1 MLPLPAAGAGAT
13 GDTTMSSTQHQLI
26 EQCATRLRGIVEAL
40 DNIHDNTP
48 HRWSTDL
55 DDVHSS
61 AESLLAMIKDQA
73 PPSEDQLIAA
83 GLSYPLA
90 KEDAVQLWYAGFR
103 SEVVTVLEA
112 WEAIGHDIGMNPSK
126 GELLDSL
133 RNMAAICNAHG
144 NDMPAQS
151 AIDQRQA
158 IADAITGALAF
169 GAQASRPPPADH
181 WLRPFYDIGR
191 AEGQRTQELA
201 MLVRMLASSLKRHAP
216 ESNLVA
222 RATNYLAAKGLAG
235 TPLRDAPASVEQV
248 GGDERAAFELFVRK
262 HCGMPAHIAVN
273 WDAKFTNDAWA
284 GWQARAALAQ
294 PSQSQYEASF
304 EEWLANE
311 LEGEDGQPVPAAVCD
326 IALARRAFNH
336 WPKLEHP
343 AKVGGVRFSA
353 GVSSRLVVEAA
364 QRLYE
369 FESTPEKEAERI
381 ERLQAF
387 REQLDPLNLAPHA
400 EAFNEAPADAL
411 RPEQAEAE
419 QPEVVARVVHSNPVV
434 LGQCGPLN
442 ANDELMTV
450 AQHAASV
457 ARWAE
462 MFNRVEQQRDA
473 ALARV
478 AELKTMSHNYCAL
491 LMDANAK
498 LAELEKQEPINL
510 QHMAVAAD
518 GELRWMT
525 GRKIDNC
532 ELYAM
537 PDFGQAP
544 KLYAAPVAQAQHSV
558 PEISGIGRDAEH
570 PRAVVLYLRN
580 EPSEE
585 DMRAIQNF
593 LRAISADV
601 LTQAQH
607 SVPDG
612 WLIELGFD
620 VLDRQFRFADAK
632 SHLPTI
638 KIVLPACEV
647 DDSAAWEL
655 RNSVAARIE
664 KLIAAAPGNSVPQAW
679 LDVQAERRRQ
689 ITAEGWTPE
698 HDDEHA
704 DGQMAR
710 AAACYALAGSS
721 APNDGTAA
729 LLVSLAWPW
738 DEQWWKP
745 STARRDLVKACALA
759 LAEIERLD
767 RACISQ
773 SPQPGA
779 TTASS

>member
-1 MLPLPAAGAGAT
+1 
-13 GDTTMSSTQHQLI
+13 MSSTQHQLI

-61 AESLLAMIKDQA
+61 AESLLALIKDQA
-73 PPSEDQLIAA
+73 PA
-83 GLSYPLA
+83 
-90 KEDAVQLWYAGFR
+90 R
-103 SEVVTVLEA
+103 S
-112 WEAIGHDIGMNPSK
+112 
-126 GELLDSL
+126 
-133 RNMAAICNAHG
+133 
-144 NDMPAQS
+144 
-151 AIDQRQA
+151 
-158 IADAITGALAF
+158 
-169 GAQASRPPPADH
+169 
-181 WLRPFYDIGR
+181 
-191 AEGQRTQELA
+191 
-201 MLVRMLASSLKRHAP
+201 
-216 ESNLVA
+216 
-222 RATNYLAAKGLAG
+222 
-235 TPLRDAPASVEQV
+235 
-248 GGDERAAFELFVRK
+248 
-262 HCGMPAHIAVN
+262 
-273 WDAKFTNDAWA
+273 
-284 GWQARAALAQ
+284 
-294 PSQSQYEASF
+294 EASF

-336 WPKLEHP
+336 WPKLEQP

-419 QPEVVARVVHSNPVV
+419 RPE
-434 LGQCGPLN
+434 GPTE
-442 ANDELMTV
+442 DELEAAGLGYPLHKEEAVKLWYSGFRSEVITV
-450 AQHAASV
+450 LEAWEAIGHDIGMNPDKGELLDSLRYMLEKCEAH
-457 ARWAE
+457 
-462 MFNRVEQQRDA
+462 DA

-478 AELKTMSHNYCAL
+478 AELERQQPVAWMHDQPNRVDVIHRDVKDL
-491 LMDANAK
+491 LQRVPGSSRGIYRPLDVS
-498 LAELEKQEPINL
+498 EHYTIP
-510 QHMAVAAD
+510 
-518 GELRWMT
+518 
-525 GRKIDNC
+525 
-532 ELYAM
+532 
-537 PDFGQAP
+537 
-544 KLYAAPVAQAQHSV
+544 LYAAPVAQAQHSV

>member
-1 MLPLPAAGAGAT
+1 
-13 GDTTMSSTQHQLI
+13 MSSTQHQLI

-55 DDVHSS
+55 DEVHSS

-151 AIDQRQA
+151 AIDQRQV

-169 GAQASRPPPADH
+169 GAQASQPPAEDH

-201 MLVRMLASSLKRHAP
+201 MLVRMLAASLKRHAP

-235 TPLRDAPASVEQV
+235 TPLRDPPAPVEQA
-248 GGDERAAFELFVRK
+248 GGDERAAFE
-262 HCGMPAHIAVN
+262 
-273 WDAKFTNDAWA
+273 AWA
-284 GWQARAALAQ
+284 THLPMDRQPLRPDLYMPQTQWAWEAWQFRAALAQ

-326 IALARRAFNH
+326 ITLARRAFNH

-580 EPSEE
+580 EPSDE

-593 LRAISADV
+593 LRAMPAAAPA
-601 LTQAQH
+601 QAQH
-607 SVPDG
+607 SGPDG
-612 WLIELGFD
+612 AADLCRFLAKLYCELDG
-620 VLDRQFRFADAK
+620 LRYSTAKLPAEQIADALIFK
-632 SHLPTI
+632 WPVLQGARNQLNI
-638 KIVLPACEV
+638 KRISEQPYDESKLH
-647 DDSAAWEL
+647 SAI
-655 RNSVAARIE
+655 AAM
-664 KLIAAAPGNSVPQAW
+664 LAAAPSEKRSCEYAGCCNTAHPGTSLCIAHHSKKAQ
-679 LDVQAERRRQ
+679 ERLL
-689 ITAEGWTPE
+689 
-698 HDDEHA
+698 
-704 DGQMAR
+704 
-710 AAACYALAGSS
+710 AAAPAQG
-721 APNDGTAA
+721 G
-729 LLVSLAWPW
+729 
-738 DEQWWKP
+738 E
-745 STARRDLVKACALA
+745 
-759 LAEIERLD
+759 
-767 RACISQ
+767 
-773 SPQPGA
+773 
-779 TTASS
+779 

>member
-1 MLPLPAAGAGAT
+1 
-13 GDTTMSSTQHQLI
+13 MSSTQHQLI

-40 DNIHDNTP
+40 DNIHDTSP

>member
-1 MLPLPAAGAGAT
+1 
-13 GDTTMSSTQHQLI
+13 MSSTQHQLI

-55 DDVHSS
+55 DEVHSS

-151 AIDQRQA
+151 AIDQRQV

-169 GAQASRPPPADH
+169 GAQASQPPAEDH

-201 MLVRMLASSLKRHAP
+201 MLVRMLAASLKRHAP

-235 TPLRDAPASVEQV
+235 TPLRDPPAPVEQA
-248 GGDERAAFELFVRK
+248 GGDERAAFE
-262 HCGMPAHIAVN
+262 
-273 WDAKFTNDAWA
+273 AWA
-284 GWQARAALAQ
+284 THLPMDRQPLRPDLYMPQTQWAWEAWQFRAALAQ

-326 IALARRAFNH
+326 ITLARRAFNH

-607 SVPDG
+607 SAGYAEARQCVNCRHIGINDAADYAACHDCRWTGPEPDEDKCPG
-612 WLIELGFD
+612 CAGEN
-620 VLDRQFRFADAK
+620 
-632 SHLPTI
+632 
-638 KIVLPACEV
+638 CM
-647 DDSAAWEL
+647 
-655 RNSVAARIE
+655 
-664 KLIAAAPGNSVPQAW
+664 AAACPECGGRYELVAEAKISTPAAQAGQMPQAW

-689 ITAEGWTPE
+689 VEAEGWTPE
-698 HDDEHA
+698 HDDLYCAAELP
-704 DGQMAR
+704 R
-710 AAACYALAGSS
+710 AAAAYILNGANDEAPAIWPFS
-721 APNDGTAA
+721 AK
-729 LLVSLAWPW
+729 
-738 DEQWWKP
+738 WWKP
-745 STARRDLVKACALA
+745 RDARSNYVRAGALI

>member
-1 MLPLPAAGAGAT
+1 
-13 GDTTMSSTQHQLI
+13 MSSTQHQLI

-601 LTQAQH
+601 LTQALH
-607 SVPDG
+607 SVPEASEQEKEQG
-612 WLIELGFD
+612 WTLDYRFVERVTDLAASRTEYTTSMEATEQ
-620 VLDRQFRFADAK
+620 VL
-632 SHLPTI
+632 L
-638 KIVLPACEV
+638 
-647 DDSAAWEL
+647 
-655 RNSVAARIE
+655 AARE
-664 KLIAAAPGNSVPQAW
+664 LLAAAPGNSVPQAW

>member
-40 DNIHDNTP
+40 DNIHDTSP

-411 RPEQAEAE
+411 RPEQADAE

-745 STARRDLVKACALA
+745 STARRDMVKACALA

-767 RACISQ
+767 RAAASQ
-773 SPQPGA
+773 GGPSDA
-779 TTASS
+779 

>member
-1 MLPLPAAGAGAT
+1 
-13 GDTTMSSTQHQLI
+13 MSSTQHQLI

-40 DNIHDNTP
+40 DNIHDSTQHRSP

-55 DDVHSS
+55 DEVHSS

-151 AIDQRQA
+151 AIDQRQV

-169 GAQASRPPPADH
+169 GAQASQPPAEDH

-201 MLVRMLASSLKRHAP
+201 MLVRMLAASLKRHAP

-235 TPLRDAPASVEQV
+235 TPLRDPPAPVEQA
-248 GGDERAAFELFVRK
+248 GGDERAAFE
-262 HCGMPAHIAVN
+262 
-273 WDAKFTNDAWA
+273 AWA
-284 GWQARAALAQ
+284 THLPMDRQPLRPDLYMPQTQWAWEAWQFRAALAQ

-326 IALARRAFNH
+326 ITLARRAFNH
-336 WPKLEHP
+336 WPKLEQP